1 MRRRHGVAGID
12 ASAERGLRDPE
23 RANGRPLKTQK
34 SQFLYQ
40 EMSDFLS
47 GNVRQLQ
54 NLEDCLF
61 S

>member
-40 EMSDFLS
+40 EMSDVLS
-47 GNVRQLQ
+47 GNVRQLK
-54 NLEDCLF
+54 N
-61 S
+61 